1 MSHDRTLASPAF
13 PDDDGSIDLVLAAAF
28 DQFDLTGD
36 PTAVLGA
43 LCTVR
48 VIVPV
53 VALLGD
59 SPADGDKDADMAAV
73 FMTGADGRRALL
85 AFSSIDAMQVWDP
98 QARPV
103 PILASDAA
111 RATLDEGA
119 SALLLDLGGSHFTVV
134 ETDDVE
140 HLAAGHRLVQSAAG
154 AAWVTS

>member
-59 SPADGDKDADMAAV
+59 TPADGDKDADMAAV